1 MVESSERQE
10 VHSGHDCLCPPGRGT
25 KIIYF
30 QLEEK
35 FLVPLCL
42 ILGYLFMDT
51 LTKKFGK

>member
-10 VHSGHDCLCPPGRGT
+10 VHSGHDCLCPPGHGT